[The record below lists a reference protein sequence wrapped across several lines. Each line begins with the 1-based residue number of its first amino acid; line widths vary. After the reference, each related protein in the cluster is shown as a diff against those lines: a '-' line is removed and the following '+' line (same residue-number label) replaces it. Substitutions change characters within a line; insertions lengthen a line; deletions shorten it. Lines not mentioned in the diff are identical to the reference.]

1 MAGSRGA
8 KAAADVRI
16 AVWLRFTLGAAF
28 VLCAAAA
35 AFGYWVAFDD
45 TERPAQSTSVVIAEG
60 SSLSEISHQLG
71 AAGIVRWP
79 IAFVAYERLRDR
91 NATIQAAQYTFGAHL
106 ALPAVAAVLSQGGRP
121 PTVWITIP
129 EGFTAAQ
136 IGAVLQAHGIGSK
149 SEFVA
154 VAQDTDLQLDGVET
168 RGLEGYLFPDTY
180 QLRRDATARDAADLM
195 TATFLRKLPRDYRSA
210 ARKLK
215 LTIPQ
220 IVTAASLIERE
231 ARVDV
236 ERPIMAGIYYNRL
249 RRGMPLQVDATIEYA
264 LPQHKTELSLSDLK
278 IDSPYNTYLYTGLP
292 PTPIANPGAASLNAA
307 FHPAVTD
314 YLYYVYKG
322 GGRHA
327 FSTTLEQ
334 QIEAERRYLR

>member
-1 MAGSRGA
+1 MTL
-8 KAAADVRI
+8 AAV
-16 AVWLRFTLGAAF
+16 V
-28 VLCAAAA
+28 VLCIAAA
-35 AFGYWVAFDD
+35 AFCYWAAFGD
-45 TERPAQSTSVVIAEG
+45 TERPEQSTSIVIAEG
-60 SSLSEISHQLG
+60 SSLSEIARQLG
-71 AAGIVRWP
+71 DAGIVRWP

-91 NATIQAAQYTFGAHL
+91 NATIQAAQYTFGPHL

-136 IGAVLQAHGIGSK
+136 IGGVLQSHGIGTK
-149 SEFVA
+149 SEFLAVVA
-154 VAQDTDLQLDGVET
+154 DTDLRFNGVET

-180 QLRRDATARDAADLM
+180 QLRRDATSRDAADVM
-195 TATFLRKLPRDYRSA
+195 TATFMRKLPRDYVGA

-215 LTIPQ
+215 MTIPQ

-231 ARVDV
+231 ARVDI
-236 ERPIMAGIYYNRL
+236 ERPIMAGVYYNRL
-249 RRGMPLQVDATIEYA
+249 RLGMPLQVDATIEYA
-264 LPQHKTELSLSDLK
+264 LPNHKTELSLSDLK

-292 PTPIANPGAASLNAA
+292 PTPIANPGAASLQAA
-307 FHPAVTD
+307 FHPAATE

-322 GGRHA
+322 GGRHE

-334 QIEAERRYLR
+334 QVEAERKHLR